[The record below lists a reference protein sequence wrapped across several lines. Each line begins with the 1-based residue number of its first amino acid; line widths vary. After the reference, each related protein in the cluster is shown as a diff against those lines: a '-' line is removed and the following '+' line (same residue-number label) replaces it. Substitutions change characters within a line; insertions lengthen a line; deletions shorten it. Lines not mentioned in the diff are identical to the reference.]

1 MIEPIATRLK
11 GGRQWPDIAD
21 EDLDTARA
29 QIYRMCEGQPVNPED
44 LDAPFA
50 LVLAAVPSGQRVVGA
65 VSVDDL
71 LDPAE

>member
-1 MIEPIATRLK
+1 VIEPVATRLRD
-11 GGRQWPDIAD
+11 GRQWLDIAD

-50 LVLAAVPSGQRVVGA
+50 PVLAAVPCGRSTVGA
-65 VSVDDL
+65 VSATDL